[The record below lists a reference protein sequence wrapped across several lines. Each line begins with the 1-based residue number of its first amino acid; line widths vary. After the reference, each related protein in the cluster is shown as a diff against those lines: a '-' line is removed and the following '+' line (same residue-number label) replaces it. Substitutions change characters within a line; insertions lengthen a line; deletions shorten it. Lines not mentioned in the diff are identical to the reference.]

1 MSVPVLVMV
10 GTFLILLAMNVPI
23 GVCIGL
29 ATLWA
34 VMAVGGVSAM
44 DIVAPRLATGID
56 SFALLA
62 IPFFILMGLL
72 LGRGG
77 IARRLVDFA
86 EALVGRFTG
95 GLAFVNTLGCMLV
108 GAVSG
113 SSVAAVTS
121 IGGVMIPEMPR

>member
-62 IPFFILMGLL
+62 IPFFILMGL
-72 LGRGG
+72 
-77 IARRLVDFA
+77 
-86 EALVGRFTG
+86 
-95 GLAFVNTLGCMLV
+95 
-108 GAVSG
+108 AVLFICSI
-113 SSVAAVTS
+113 SETKSTTAAAV
-121 IGGVMIPEMPR
+121 IA